1 MIAVDEACEF
11 HPHKFV
17 KVEVVNS
24 VALVVYLPD
33 NFAIASRFATV

>member
-1 MIAVDEACEF
+1 MIAVNGACEF

-17 KVEVVNS
+17 KAEVVNS

-33 NFAIASRFATV
+33 NFSIASR